1 MEGPVAVCIDRP
13 ILSLD
18 RPFTYV
24 LPPELGAGVGS
35 LVQVPFHGRLIRGWV
50 LGSSES
56 FGTRTLSVKKVV
68 SPVRFFDED
77 MLCLLRWVSERYV
90 APLAAVIGRAVPP
103 RVAGEEAEDGDSADG
118 QGGGGT
124 PATSSPLSSSYRN
137 GDALASALDVGS
149 GAFVVRPA
157 PEDEVAVAVEAVR
170 RCIDGGRR
178 AIVLVPEA
186 VPLPATAAGI
196 VEAFGGRVAMFVG
209 GDKRS
214 RYRTWLDIAEG
225 RFDLVVGTRP
235 AVFAP
240 LGNVGAIVVSRESHP
255 AHRED
260 RAPYYHVRDVALE
273 RARLGGAVCVLS
285 AICPS
290 SEASALGIMEVAPSA
305 RRWPP
310 VEVVRAGPEGRAPR
324 LVRALRETHRA
335 FIFAPLPGYGM
346 AQVCRACGRPAAC
359 AACGGALRSE
369 EGTVRCI
376 VCEAPGRCAHCG
388 AQDFGI
394 RRGGAERVEEWAT
407 TVASVAVRRISARG
421 RARLP
426 RAKEILVGGPE
437 SVRDLGPGDLD
448 LVAIL
453 DADLA
458 ERRPG
463 LASRERALAT
473 WMEAVG
479 WARPSGR
486 AIVQADRPGD
496 PAIQAL
502 VRGNPDRFHADEGAR
517 RAAAGFPVGSAVF
530 RIVGSDALEA
540 LLADVDPITMLVSSV
555 GEQTVCLLALE
566 PGRVDGFGRTIRDLA
581 ARDIVERVEAEPHL

>member
-1 MEGPVAVCIDRP
+1 MCIDRP

-186 VPLPATAAGI
+186 VPMPATAAGI

-214 RYRTWLDIAEG
+214 RYRTWLDIAGG

-305 RRWPP
+305 AAVAAGGGGAGRSGRT
-310 VEVVRAGPEGRAPR
+310 RAPTRPRAPR
-324 LVRALRETHRA
+324 N
-335 FIFAPLPGYGM
+335 AP
-346 AQVCRACGRPAAC
+346 
-359 AACGGALRSE
+359 
-369 EGTVRCI
+369 
-376 VCEAPGRCAHCG
+376 
-388 AQDFGI
+388 
-394 RRGGAERVEEWAT
+394 
-407 TVASVAVRRISARG
+407 
-421 RARLP
+421 RLH
-426 RAKEILVGGPE
+426 L
-437 SVRDLGPGDLD
+437 
-448 LVAIL
+448 
-453 DADLA
+453 
-458 ERRPG
+458 
-463 LASRERALAT
+463 
-473 WMEAVG
+473 
-479 WARPSGR
+479 
-486 AIVQADRPGD
+486 
-496 PAIQAL
+496 
-502 VRGNPDRFHADEGAR
+502 
-517 RAAAGFPVGSAVF
+517 RAAAGIRDGAGLSRVRSPGGMRGVRRRAPLGRGHGSLHRVRGAGAMRALRGAGFRDQARWRGTRRRVGDDGCFRRGPPHLCARQGSAAESEGDP
-530 RIVGSDALEA
+530 RGRAGVGA
-540 LLADVDPITMLVSSV
+540 
-555 GEQTVCLLALE
+555 
-566 PGRVDGFGRTIRDLA
+566 
-581 ARDIVERVEAEPHL
+581 